1 MFVTAAA
8 TLGAH
13 VHSRPCWPGLL
24 FVRPSERRRR
34 EGGMCGHTDL
44 VRGGARFGWAKER
57 DAMSAS
63 FCDLGPVL
71 ILAERMF
78 VT

>member
-1 MFVTAAA
+1 MFVIAAA

-13 VHSRPCWPGLL
+13 VHSRPGRLVGLAY
-24 FVRPSERRRR
+24 SSAKCAEEE

-44 VRGGARFGWAKER
+44 VRGGGARFGWAKER

-63 FCDLGPVL
+63 FRDLGL
-71 ILAERMF
+71 
-78 VT
+78 